1 MYFKY
6 LGEFVMTQEPSSWLS
21 CFWGSSC
28 KTTCTICFFDDTVK
42 MICKCLTDQLTWCW
56 VARDCDLAVRGSSKR
71 LLLQHPANQTK
82 THNVFSGLDPRTR
95 KLGLVNNP
103 TRSFLCVW
111 HSGIHVWLPCC
122 LTLIKR
128 VVMSGNGY
136 FCKRRSHRSG
146 VILTIR
152 ENLMRIDP
160 IKCGL
165 STISLSFSLWF
176 SRSIYLYIYIY
187 TCINTHSIN

>member
-1 MYFKY
+1 MSHWPVDVV
-6 LGEFVMTQEPSSWLS
+6 LGGQRLPHGES
-21 CFWGSSC
+21 CPC
-28 KTTCTICFFDDTVK
+28 
-42 MICKCLTDQLTWCW
+42 
-56 VARDCDLAVRGSSKR
+56 CDLAVRGSSKR

-128 VVMSGNGY
+128 VVVSGNGY

-187 TCINTHSIN
+187 MHKYTLNKLIHI